1 MRSQTRKRERSVT
14 GGSPGALFFSSRA
27 PLGGSPWAGELTAA
41 PSVGAYSG
49 APPPRIYTRARNV
62 GEEFRGEASEAKAS
76 QASGGEERDRR
87 QEESEE
93 EEELLEG

>member
-1 MRSQTRKRERSVT
+1 M
-14 GGSPGALFFSSRA
+14 G
-27 PLGGSPWAGELTAA
+27 GELTAA

-62 GEEFRGEASEAKAS
+62 REEFRGGGRS
-76 QASGGEERDRR
+76 QRSQGKPEPGHSGGGERERERERGGGRR
-87 QEESEE
+87 GR

>member
-1 MRSQTRKRERSVT
+1 M
-14 GGSPGALFFSSRA
+14 G
-27 PLGGSPWAGELTAA
+27 GELTTA

-62 GEEFRGEASEAKAS
+62 LEEFRGGS
-76 QASGGEERDRR
+76 QRSQGKPGQRRSRERETGGGRR
-87 QEESEE
+87 G